1 MVDDSSGYNDLEE
14 VSASEILAKIE
25 RIEPVEYDRIR
36 IKGELDLSKLDL
48 PMEQVARTEFQI
60 KRLGLPDEYKVVSS
74 SIMIKN
80 STFDAK
86 VNFSNCFF
94 RSRVSFNNT
103 TFSGNADFKG
113 AIFNEGDTF
122 GDDSDFMEAT
132 FSGNADF
139 RGTIFNGYPV
149 FWYANF
155 SGNADF
161 MEATFSEVGFE
172 GSTFSEGALFLGAT
186 FRGDADFSDATF
198 MRDALFNEA
207 KFEGEV
213 LTFKDATFA
222 DARSQERAC
231 RRAKNELEK
240 NGNREEAGYHFYREM
255 EGKRK
260 QKPWY
265 IRYPE
270 FVFIQLIFGYG
281 VHPFRLIA
289 WWFFFVGIFAGI
301 YWKWNG
307 VIGALQPLDYIWFS
321 ITVAVTPGFAG
332 YKPTPGL
339 FQVGAGL
346 EAIFG
351 TFMWAAFIA
360 TFARKYMR

>member
-25 RIEPVEYDRIR
+25 KGEPVEYDRIR

-155 SGNADF
+155 SGNAEF
-161 MEATFSEVGFE
+161 MEG
-172 GSTFSEGALFLGAT
+172 TFSEGALFLGAT

-339 FQVGAGL
+339 FQVVAGL

>member
-1 MVDDSSGYNDLEE
+1 MKDELEESSGLKE
-14 VSASEILAKIE
+14 VPASEILAKIE
-25 RIEPVEYDRIR
+25 KGEPVEYDRIR
-36 IKGELDLSKLDL
+36 IRGKLDLSKLDL
-48 PMEQVARTEFQI
+48 PREQVARTEFQI

-80 STFDAK
+80 SKFDAK

-94 RSRVSFNNT
+94 RSRVSFNNS

-113 AIFNEGDTF
+113 AIFNEGATF
-122 GDDSDFMEAT
+122 GDDSNFGEAT

-139 RGTIFNGYPV
+139 SGTIFNGYPD

-155 SGNADF
+155 SGNAEF
-161 MEATFSEVGFE
+161 IEATFSEGGFE
-172 GSTFSEGALFLGAT
+172 GSTFIEGALFLGAT
-186 FRGDADFSDATF
+186 FRWDADFSEATF
-198 MRDALFNEA
+198 IRDALFNDA

-213 LTFKDATFA
+213 LTFRDATFV

-231 RRAKNELEK
+231 RKAKNVLEK

-281 VHPFRLIA
+281 VHPFRLMA

-307 VIGALQPLDYIWFS
+307 VTGALQPLDYIWFS

-332 YKPTPGL
+332 YKPTSGL
-339 FQVGAGL
+339 FQVVAGL